1 MPQERR
7 NLYRILFVQ
16 PEAPPEMIT
25 AAYRCLM
32 SQLRTHPGS
41 GGPETAERIKQAYAI
56 LRDPEKRRAY
66 DSSRRRPLSTRVPGA
81 EAGKRPAAV
90 RVPHVCP
97 FCGLAVPRQL
107 SADTRCTRCA
117 SPLAPVAY
125 NLAATQETFGR
136 RSAPRVEKNCRVT
149 VHAAPN
155 SRPLSGVLHDL
166 SATGIR
172 LYTAVPVSAGH
183 NIRVETLGMDLV
195 AHVLRVQPR
204 ERTYLVRGF
213 ILTALYS
220 RKNPLVAPETA

>member
-16 PEAPPEMIT
+16 PEAPAELIT

-32 SQLRTHPGS
+32 SQLRTHPGPS
-41 GGPETAERIKQAYAI
+41 DPETAERIKQAYAI
-56 LRDPEKRRAY
+56 LRDPQKRRAY
-66 DSSRRRPLSTRVPGA
+66 DSSRRRPLSARVPSA
-81 EAGKRPAAV
+81 EPGKRLAAA
-90 RVPHVCP
+90 RAPHVCP
-97 FCGLAVPRQL
+97 FCALAVPRQL
-107 SADTRCTRCA
+107 SADTRCARCA

-149 VHAAPN
+149 VHATPN

-166 SATGIR
+166 SATGIS
-172 LYTAVPVSAGH
+172 LYTAVPISAGS
-183 NIRVETLGMDLV
+183 NIRIETLGTDLV

-220 RKNPLVAPETA
+220 RKNPVLAPETV